1 MRFLI
6 IFIFLVSNSFAKE
19 VNGIKNLVLI
29 EKPKKYESLT
39 FLDDQNNQV
48 DISQYKGKLIL
59 LNFWATWCAPCK
71 EEMPSLNSL
80 QTKDQLNNLKIFP
93 INVGQDD
100 PKKASSFFDDLNINN
115 LRPYFDSPVTL
126 AKKFQ
131 LRVTN
136 LLTKIFFPIHWVFR
150 EYSIIQYLLRR
161 ISPISFYYG
170 MFDLN
175 KDQHYELSKL
185 DTHDKNTDHFKR
197 MVTEKQL
204 NKMIDKFCF
213 KKFKIFRG
221 GTGLQCIIEK

>member
-115 LRPYFDSPVTL
+115 LKPYFDSPVTL

-131 LRVTN
+131 LRGIPT
-136 LLTKIFFPIHWVFR
+136 
-150 EYSIIQYLLRR
+150 SIIINQEGEEFAR
-161 ISPISFYYG
+161 IIGSIDFEDKK
-170 MFDLN
+170 FV
-175 KDQHYELSKL
+175 EWLSKY
-185 DTHDKNTDHFKR
+185 N
-197 MVTEKQL
+197 
-204 NKMIDKFCF
+204 
-213 KKFKIFRG
+213 
-221 GTGLQCIIEK
+221 